1 MPKQAKKISSKIKV
15 WFINMSVISAS
26 DIQGICKTKSAKS
39 LATLCL
45 FGILLSISISLLD
58 MSAFAESSQTT
69 VTKLDDEISLE
80 KTVTAMSIPEN
91 NTLPWG
97 TVKGKVNDPSQ
108 GYPVIIQFFKSLEE
122 DPIHVAQVTLKGD
135 DSFEY
140 RFRLLSIDE
149 GKVTHF
155 FEGDYYVKIFKVIN
169 TPRGDLGSV

>member
-1 MPKQAKKISSKIKV
+1 MSIISVSDTPRTSRVENAKRLS
-15 WFINMSVISAS
+15 
-26 DIQGICKTKSAKS
+26 
-39 LATLCL
+39 TLCI
-45 FGILLSISISLLD
+45 FGILLSMSVFLLD
-58 MSAFAESSQTT
+58 MSAFAEKSQTT
-69 VTKLDDEISLE
+69 TTKLDDEISLE
-80 KTVTAMSIPEN
+80 KTVTTMSIPEN

-140 RFRLLSIDE
+140 KFRVLSIDE
-149 GKVTHF
+149 GKITHF
-155 FEGDYYVKIFKVIN
+155 FEGDYYIKIFKVVN

>member
-1 MPKQAKKISSKIKV
+1 
-15 WFINMSVISAS
+15 MSVVSVS
-26 DIQGICKTKSAKS
+26 DTPRTSRVRNAKRLS
-39 LATLCL
+39 TLCL
-45 FGILLSISISLLD
+45 FGILLSMSVFLLD
-58 MSAFAESSQTT
+58 MSAFAEKSQTT
-69 VTKLDDEISLE
+69 TTKLDDEISLE
-80 KTVTAMSIPEN
+80 KTVITMSIPEN

-140 RFRLLSIDE
+140 KFRVLSIDD
-149 GKVTHF
+149 GKITHF

-169 TPRGDLGSV
+169 TPRDDLGSI